1 MKPIIPKFAVGDLT
15 CMTPANLAALKTYN
29 RNRCT
34 GIRWSSDE
42 FYKAAMEVSK
52 LAGTVTHIFPPGH
65 EATVRYL
72 PAEGKAQNL
81 HMRANFASRAS
92 DVLGGGVF
100 IAYPDYINRAEVE
113 KDGSLYGLFRV
124 VDINCVEETSL
135 LSASACMLI
144 AYAVLDG
151 KLQERFGAE
160 HLKEIGTYHFDM
172 VPRVE
177 KRAVTVVAGNCEFAR
192 QKALDVNIG
201 FKHVGE
207 G

>member
-1 MKPIIPKFAVGDLT
+1 MSPLIPKFAVGDLT
-15 CMTPANLAALKTYN
+15 CMTPANLAALETYN
-29 RNRCT
+29 KNRCS
-34 GIRWSSDE
+34 GISWISDD
-42 FYKAAMEVSK
+42 FYKSALEVSK

-72 PAEGKAQNL
+72 PAEGAAKSF
-81 HMRANFASRAS
+81 HMRANFVSRAS
-92 DVLGGGVF
+92 AVLGGGVF
-100 IAYPDYINRAEVE
+100 IAYPDYINRVEVE
-113 KDGSLYGLFRV
+113 KGGSLYDLFRV
-124 VDINCVEETSL
+124 VDTNCNEETSL

-160 HLKEIGTYHFDM
+160 HLNEIGTYHFDM

-177 KRAVTVVAGNCEFAR
+177 KRTVTVIAGNCDFAR

-201 FKHVGE
+201 FRFEGE
-207 G
+207 

>member
-1 MKPIIPKFAVGDLT
+1 MSPLIPKFAVGDLT
-15 CMTPANLAALKTYN
+15 CMTPANLAALETYN
-29 RNRCT
+29 KNRCT
-34 GIRWSSDE
+34 GVNWISDE
-42 FYKAAMEVSK
+42 FYESAMEISK

-72 PAEGKAQNL
+72 PAEGAAKSF
-81 HMRANFASRAS
+81 HMRANFVSRAS
-92 DVLGGGVF
+92 AVLGGGVF
-100 IAYPDYINRAEVE
+100 IAYPDYINRVEVE
-113 KDGSLYGLFRV
+113 KGGSLYDLFRV
-124 VDINCVEETSL
+124 VDTNCNEETSL

-201 FKHVGE
+201 FKFEGE
-207 G
+207 